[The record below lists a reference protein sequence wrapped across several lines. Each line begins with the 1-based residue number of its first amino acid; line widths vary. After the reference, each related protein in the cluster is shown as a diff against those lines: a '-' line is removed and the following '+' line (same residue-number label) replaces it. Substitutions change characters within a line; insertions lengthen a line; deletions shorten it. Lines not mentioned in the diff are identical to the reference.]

1 MECPDTRALDGNLD
15 GAPEDEARLTVAV
28 RDFFI
33 AQNGAELRT
42 AVAALP
48 SAWQDERVDNAD
60 WEQAEFAFN
69 RLFVGPMALEAPPY
83 ATVYL
88 EDEPQVMGR
97 TTMLARSVYEMVGL
111 VSPWKNILP
120 DDHVSL
126 ELDAALTLHRLIQ
139 AAPPGMHGQL
149 DELRGFF
156 LEEHVQ
162 IWMPRF
168 CDRIESAPSV
178 NPVLLSVAAAL
189 RHWLGTGIARRA

>member
-1 MECPDTRALDGNLD
+1 MECPSTSAQDDD
-15 GAPEDEARLTVAV
+15 SRLTAAV

-33 AQNGAELRT
+33 ARNATELREALT
-42 AVAALP
+42 ALP
-48 SAWQDERVDNAD
+48 PPWQAECTQGAD
-60 WEQAEFAFN
+60 WEQTEFAFN

-83 ATVYL
+83 ASVYL

-97 TTMLARSVYEMVGL
+97 TTMLVRSVYEMIGL
-111 VSPWKNILP
+111 VSPWKNTLP

-126 ELDAALTLHRLIQ
+126 ELDAALALHRMLQ
-139 AAPPGMHGQL
+139 ATSPDVRGQL
-149 DELRGFF
+149 EELRGFF

-168 CDRIESAPSV
+168 CERIESAASV